1 MNAPQLT
8 LKVVV
13 IVHFIL
19 TTWATMAED
28 YLPDSYYY
36 MNMVMGVVGSM
47 AIIFY
52 KSIEAIHLLMVLMLF
67 SILQDIVC
75 LGLFEPAARAV
86 YENASYNNWTMKNTY
101 RFSLGMTILNLLIKP
116 FTCFMLYRVYQER
129 GGSMGDLNIPGL
141 DAANFP
147 GFGGQKGPYENIDQ
161 PVPSNNVET
170 ASPHH
175 SIEKPQDPPG
185 Y

>member
-19 TTWATMAED
+19 TTWALLVAFQS
-28 YLPDSYYY
+28 PSYQY
-36 MNMVMGVVGSM
+36 MNLGLTFVGVL
-47 AIIFY
+47 AIINTE
-52 KSIEAIHLLMVLMLF
+52 SIEAVLLLMVLMLF

>member
-19 TTWATMAED
+19 TTWALLVAFQS
-28 YLPDSYYY
+28 PSYQY
-36 MNMVMGVVGSM
+36 MNLGLTFVGVL
-47 AIIFY
+47 AIINTE
-52 KSIEAIHLLMVLMLF
+52 SIEAVLLYFVMNTL
-67 SILQDIVC
+67 SILMDIIF
-75 LGLFEPAARAV
+75 LGIFQPAADSL
-86 YENASYNNWTMKNTY
+86 YETPLYKDWTMKNTY